1 MFTVYDNKR
10 QIYDFSFLIL
20 PLQQNSCNLID
31 EKRNMA
37 NNDWKERL
45 GMVYSTNPDFNYEQ
59 DNEGEQ
65 QTLPAAQQKLIVAID
80 KKGRAGKQVTIVTGF
95 IGKEDDL
102 QALGKTIKTKCGV
115 GGSVKEGTILVQGDM
130 RDKIV
135 TILTNLGYK
144 AKRGN

>member
-1 MFTVYDNKR
+1 
-10 QIYDFSFLIL
+10 
-20 PLQQNSCNLID
+20 
-31 EKRNMA
+31 MA

-45 GMVYSTNPDFNYEQ
+45 GMVYSTNPDFKYEQ
-59 DNEGEQ
+59 ENSHEQ

-80 KKGRAGKQVTIVTGF
+80 KKGRAGKQVTIITGF
-95 IGKEDDL
+95 IGKEEDL
-102 QALGKTIKTKCGV
+102 QTLGKAIKTKCGV
-115 GGSVKEGTILVQGDM
+115 GGSVKEGAILVQGDM

>member
-1 MFTVYDNKR
+1 
-10 QIYDFSFLIL
+10 
-20 PLQQNSCNLID
+20 
-31 EKRNMA
+31 MA